1 MLTDSQ
7 LYRLQDVLG
16 CLACYANDL
25 FGVVEPEQF
34 MNLMESN
41 DPAQVDVIHEV
52 LQTLWGHVDIIDTFV
67 EKNPYDL
74 NNADLRMA
82 LSWKDALHSMGV
94 YAGTENGQELY
105 LIEGRLVAL
114 EQAELHESGPCL
126 VDITILPFENM
137 LVEDYTSMAMDL
149 DFAHANFPLRR
160 DIAVARSKGIIAT
173 PEQFIPF
180 AREINQRR
188 HEAEMD
194 RLMADLDRESRLH
207 AGEDISP
214 EGFHRGQLSGLSRE
228 ERDAAIMAALP
239 EDTREEVEQQ
249 LAEIE
254 AAAADP
260 RLRILRTLEEC
271 TFAYGLITIEDA
283 YHELELLGLEG
294 LDDQRLDSLI
304 EEAIDARELDARLW
318 PHNRKVYL
326 ANPSLYPEAALPAHE
341 EAQLQE
347 ERLYLLECQE
357 AIPRKHLYEFS
368 KDGRVGETL
377 FTSQA
382 ADDLVTYLNERI
394 PDNQEDLFF
403 ANSVLDE
410 MIFSV
415 VEGNADTIDL
425 MALAEEL
432 GLAGCDTDAQRLMG
446 RLTVLRGSLPLWEL
460 NGWSFIESMEMQT
473 GRKMFFDDR
482 GVPLKVGRND
492 PCPCG
497 SGKPYKDCHGK

>member
-1 MLTDSQ
+1 M
-7 LYRLQDVLG
+7 
-16 CLACYANDL
+16 
-25 FGVVEPEQF
+25 
-34 MNLMESN
+34 
-41 DPAQVDVIHEV
+41 
-52 LQTLWGHVDIIDTFV
+52 
-67 EKNPYDL
+67 
-74 NNADLRMA
+74 
-82 LSWKDALHSMGV
+82 
-94 YAGTENGQELY
+94 
-105 LIEGRLVAL
+105 
-114 EQAELHESGPCL
+114 
-126 VDITILPFENM
+126 
-137 LVEDYTSMAMDL
+137 
-149 DFAHANFPLRR
+149 
-160 DIAVARSKGIIAT
+160 
-173 PEQFIPF
+173 
-180 AREINQRR
+180 
-188 HEAEMD
+188 
-194 RLMADLDRESRLH
+194 
-207 AGEDISP
+207 
-214 EGFHRGQLSGLSRE
+214 
-228 ERDAAIMAALP
+228 
-239 EDTREEVEQQ
+239 
-249 LAEIE
+249 
-254 AAAADP
+254 
-260 RLRILRTLEEC
+260 
-271 TFAYGLITIEDA
+271 
-283 YHELELLGLEG
+283 
-294 LDDQRLDSLI
+294 
-304 EEAIDARELDARLW
+304 
-318 PHNRKVYL
+318 YL

-394 PDNQEDLFF
+394 PDDQEDLFF

-432 GLAGCDTDAQRLMG
+432 GLAGWDTDAQRLMG